1 MAEKGRDRTFNH
13 HTYKPHKYGYDIT
26 PKKYLI
32 GEGAYSMHPYFG
44 DDYDLGIF
52 CDVDPITRMKRIESR
67 EGLEKAK
74 MFQNLWIPKE
84 EAYFEKYQIAKGK
97 IHYVYRDL
105 SETRE
110 ND

>member
-1 MAEKGRDRTFNH
+1 
-13 HTYKPHKYGYDIT
+13 
-26 PKKYLI
+26 
-32 GEGAYSMHPYFG
+32 
-44 DDYDLGIF
+44 
-52 CDVDPITRMKRIESR
+52 
-67 EGLEKAK
+67 

-84 EAYFEKYQIAKGK
+84 EACFEKYQIAKGK